1 MNCNLATPPT
11 PHCRTAG
18 RGGTVAQNEM
28 RPALLSQPDL
38 VAHFNGKRASDNEQS
53 SHYGRRAPST
63 RGERMTPRETPANT
77 GGCAGLTKAEL
88 IVRAA
93 NVRGNPEHVRAC
105 VRSMR
110 LLISQTDDEAI
121 ADWRDAGRWEQLSN
135 IWRQTDPDRTTAEAR
150 EHCDRVCKI
159 LGARRGRR
167 SAA

>member
-1 MNCNLATPPT
+1 MGSCWLVCSRGSSTTHELQPCNAPNAPLQDSRPGWYS
-11 PHCRTAG
+11 RTKRNEA
-18 RGGTVAQNEM
+18 RGVGAPGPRGPKE
-28 RPALLSQPDL
+28 S
-38 VAHFNGKRASDNEQS
+38 KSNEQI

-121 ADWRDAGRWEQLSN
+121 
-135 IWRQTDPDRTTAEAR
+135 T
-150 EHCDRVCKI
+150 
-159 LGARRGRR
+159 
-167 SAA
+167 